1 MANYGIIRTVDG
13 KEIISD
19 QSTKPTEQFHPDY
32 AKLFVSIPN
41 TARQGYVKNGTKWEA
56 PIHVDEGD
64 TNEEADS
71 QSQKHKQQ
79 VTKGLFFLELTRAE
93 RVAYKAAVKAGDK
106 DVVNDLE
113 TCWEESGDI
122 WLFNHASNPH
132 KDVLTDLKA
141 LGILT
146 DATIAKLTTIHKLDK
161 APPEVS

>member
-1 MANYGIIRTVDG
+1 MANYGIIHTVNG
-13 KEIISD
+13 KEVIED
-19 QSTKPTEQFHPDY
+19 QSTDPTKQFHPDY

-56 PIHVDEGD
+56 PTVWDEGD
-64 TNEEADS
+64 TNEEANAMAMR
-71 QSQKHKQQ
+71 HTQQ
-79 VTKGLFFLELTRAE
+79 VTKSLFFLELTRAE
-93 RVAYKAAVKAGDK
+93 RLAYKAAVKAGDK

-146 DATIAKLTTIHKLDK
+146 DATIAKLTTIHQLDK
-161 APPEVS
+161 VPPGVS